1 MANTWHPLAA
11 CFIVRGVSE
20 RSGGERPGSLWRRAL
35 GFRPAGR
42 SMIGLILAQGAVTAS
57 IIAAVLLFGGLEGL
71 ELKLLNTQFEL
82 RGARAPEA
90 PIVIV
95 SIDEDSFEELNE
107 PWPWPRSLHAQFI
120 ERLAHDRPAVIGLDI
135 LFPEPSSRGPQDDEA
150 FARALGTAGNV
161 VLAAARSVT
170 QQSFIERED
179 LNRPV
184 DVLLDRAAGVGIVNL
199 IHDQDA
205 FVRRAPLALAHGSTT
220 VPTFAAALHRGA
232 ASSGIPGA
240 SLPGAGQIQ
249 INYAG
254 GPRTFVTVPYY
265 QVVRQELAPG
275 MFRGKIVL
283 VGATSPALHDVF
295 PTPFA
300 PHGDMPGVEIHA
312 NVLETLLRG
321 IPITR
326 VPRWA
331 VVATVVV
338 AGFLAVWLSNR
349 ARPLLSLALVLAT
362 IATFA
367 GTAFAAFAW
376 GRYWIDHLPVPLGL
390 GLGYMVATVNQV
402 VRARREKQRLSRFF
416 SPSVLR
422 QITEDRAE
430 PRRARRVV
438 TVLFSDIRGF
448 TPIAER
454 LKPEEVAEFLGD
466 HMTSMTDAVFAHG
479 GIVVQFVGDEIMAL
493 FNAPF
498 DQADHEL
505 QAVRTGL
512 ELQRRVRDVS
522 DRWIARCGSPVRIGV
537 GVHTGEAVVG
547 LVGSAQRVEYGAIG
561 DTINLTSRLQGL
573 TKEFTAPL
581 IISETTY
588 QAVRDHFACR
598 LLGDVTVRGKAIP
611 VRIYAVER
619 EGPARATR
627 VALKRPLTLTEG
639 AADSRLAVLCTMS
652 DLSVSGL
659 RASDLPKSFTIGQIV
674 GVSFEHPDRPQTISA
689 SGEIVWS
696 GDAGVG
702 IRFVGLTAE
711 DAASIEEIVRAVEQ
725 AGG

>member
-1 MANTWHPLAA
+1 VAANTWHPIAA
-11 CFIVRGVSE
+11 CSIVRAVTE
-20 RSGGERPGSLWRRAL
+20 PSGDGRENTPHSKLTASVWRRILTLRPG
-35 GFRPAGR
+35 GR
-42 SMIGLILAQGAVTAS
+42 STARLSLVQGGVIAS
-57 IIAAVLLFGGLEGL
+57 VVAALLLFGALEWL
-71 ELKLLNTQFEL
+71 ELKALDTQFDL
-82 RGARAPEA
+82 RGPRVPEA

-95 SIDEDSFEELNE
+95 SIDEDSFDELNE
-107 PWPWPRSLHAQFI
+107 PWPWPRSLHAGLI
-120 ERLAHDRPAVIGLDI
+120 ERLTRDQPAAIGLDI
-135 LFPEPSSRGPQDDEA
+135 LFPEPSSRGPEDDEA
-150 FARALGTAGNV
+150 FARALGAAGNV
-161 VLAAARSVT
+161 ILAAVRT
-170 QQSFIERED
+170 ELQQRFITRED

-199 IHDQDA
+199 VRDQDA
-205 FVRRAPLALAHGSTT
+205 FVRRAPLGMTVGSLT
-220 VPTFAAALHRGA
+220 VPSFGAALHERALA
-232 ASSGIPGA
+232 AGIPGA
-240 SLPGAGQIQ
+240 PLPSTAWFHINFTGAPG
-249 INYAG
+249 
-254 GPRTFVTVPYY
+254 TFATYPYY
-265 QVVRQELAPG
+265 QVVREELAPG
-275 MFRGKIVL
+275 TFRGKIVL
-283 VGATSPALHDVF
+283 VGATSAALHDVF
-295 PTPFA
+295 PAPFA
-300 PHGDMPGVEIHA
+300 PHEPMPGVEIHA

-321 IPITR
+321 SPILR
-326 VPRWA
+326 APRWA
-331 VVATVVV
+331 VVALSIV
-338 AGFLAVWLSNR
+338 AACFGAWVANR
-349 ARPLLSLALVLAT
+349 ARPLLSLPVVLMTMA
-362 IATFA
+362 AFA
-367 GTAFAAFAW
+367 GAAFAAFAW

-390 GLGYMVATVNQV
+390 GLGYMVATVSQV

-430 PRRARRVV
+430 PRRSRRVV

-466 HMTSMTDAVFAHG
+466 HMTTMTDAVFAHG

-588 QAVRDHFACR
+588 QAVRERFACR

-652 DLSVSGL
+652 DLS
-659 RASDLPKSFTIGQIV
+659 
-674 GVSFEHPDRPQTISA
+674 A
-689 SGEIVWS
+689 SG
-696 GDAGVG
+696 
-702 IRFVGLTAE
+702 
-711 DAASIEEIVRAVEQ
+711 
-725 AGG
+725 